1 MNQKKS
7 YMTASTESS
16 FSAERTCGIM
26 MKRCVL
32 ILLSAILLMFA
43 GCTGDGESG
52 SETETRFP
60 IESNEE
66 DAPVTLPR
74 DYFNG

>member
-7 YMTASTESS
+7 YMTASAESG
-16 FSAERTCGIM
+16 FSLGRTCGTM
-26 MKRCVL
+26 MKRCAL

-43 GCTGDGESG
+43 GCTGDGETE
-52 SETETRFP
+52 SETETQ
-60 IESNEE
+60 IEFKEE
-66 DAPVTLPR
+66 GAPVTLPR